1 MKNCARWSVPMSESL
16 DGRLDSRQEEAL
28 RAHLRACPACA
39 RTYAALGRTVTAL
52 RSLPEIAPP
61 PDMAQR
67 IREKIAAKPP
77 VRRYRFPPALRLAA
91 AASLLFALGLYG
103 LYERLVPERRAHWAS
118 PALHTL
124 EPGPKTGAPSA
135 PLAQTPDDICP
146 AILPSEKTQAF
157 SGNREDRA
165 RRATAPAE
173 MAMFAS
179 EESNGEGSATP
190 QKAHEGLRQE
200 RKEDEKSP
208 PPAPPETL
216 ARLRSISRPIPPKIS
231 VPQEQRTES
240 LRDKE
245 TIRSARPHGRDRSVM
260 VVKRLA
266 IPRQKSETA
275 RSIASDFSA
284 QESAADSNK
293 REAGR
298 KETDSVA
305 TEIAQRADLD
315 QAASAPGSSVAPAQ
329 DATRADT
336 GFGYAGD
343 GAPSVRTPGP
353 APMRAAAP
361 ANRDETFLLED
372 RAAPE
377 RSGAEPRPLVVRIR
391 ARRYSAFLQALRDA
405 GVEAVT
411 VRAASSAS
419 MGGGEETG
427 AAAPT
432 DTLARM
438 SAPRVVGD
446 AEDFIEVHIH
456 WTESIPAAR
465 E

>member
-39 RTYAALGRTVTAL
+39 RSYAALGRTVTAL

-190 QKAHEGLRQE
+190 QEGQSNLRQ
-200 RKEDEKSP
+200 EDEKSP

-245 TIRSARPHGRDRSVM
+245 IIRSARPHGRDRSVM

-275 RSIASDFSA
+275 RSIASDYSA
-284 QESAADSNK
+284 QESASGSVK
-293 REAGR
+293 RETRR
-298 KETDSVA
+298 KDTDSVA

-329 DATRADT
+329 DATRADP
-336 GFGYAGD
+336 GFGYAGG

-411 VRAASSAS
+411 VHAAKSAS
-419 MGGGEETG
+419 MGGEETG